1 MSSIFYDT
9 FTTPF
14 GDFSAAVDDA
24 GNVVATAFGD
34 LAALRQRLRSSR
46 RCSLA
51 GRGVPAEPAVS
62 AAHRDGSPYRSL
74 ARNPAV
80 HAAGH
85 EMSRDA
91 EWVSDQHRTGAVREQ
106 VGEYCGGARQEF
118 DLPLAPTGSAF
129 QQRVWTALRAIPFGT
144 TCSYAQLAARLGLSG
159 GARAIGGA
167 NAANPICLIVP
178 CHRIIGSNG
187 ALTGFA
193 FGEERK
199 RALLEHER
207 AATLAASRAP
217 AVPQAACRA

>member
-1 MSSIFYDT
+1 MNSIFYDT
-9 FTTPF
+9 FTTPC

-34 LAALRQRLRSSR
+34 LAALQQRLHSSR
-46 RCSLA
+46 RGNPVGQGA
-51 GRGVPAEPAVS
+51 PAEPAVS
-62 AAHRDGSPYRSL
+62 TAHRDGSPYPSV

-85 EMSRDA
+85 ETAGDA
-91 EWVSDQHRTGAVREQ
+91 EWVRDQHRTAAVREQ
-106 VGEYCGGARQEF
+106 VGEYFGGARQEF

-129 QQRVWTALRAIPFGT
+129 QQRVWTALRAIPYGT
-144 TCSYAQLAARLGLSG
+144 TRSYAQLAASLGLSG
-159 GARAIGGA
+159 GARAVGGA

-178 CHRIIGSNG
+178 CHRVIGSNG

-207 AATLAASRAP
+207 ALVCA
-217 AVPQAACRA
+217 